1 MIGYTS
7 GTARG
12 KAAFV
17 LGGALL
23 ATLAVAAIASADA
36 RGGAAAT
43 TGDQDRDRT
52 QLQDPVMDQDHLWT
66 RDHLDA
72 VFMTTDLVPS
82 PDQDRERDE
91 TCGEDGSCVPDQD
104 RNRIRA
110 GTASQAA
117 EPATDHQDGAGQ
129 GWQQARER
137 AQVQDQT
144 QTQAQQQE
152 QEQTQE
158 QTRAGPDTSGTPG
171 PDGQP
176 GGHGGS

>member
-1 MIGYTS
+1 MIGFTS

-12 KAAFV
+12 KAACV

-23 ATLAVAAIASADA
+23 ATFAVAAIASADA
-36 RGGAAAT
+36 RGGAAGT

-66 RDHLDA
+66 RDHLD
-72 VFMTTDLVPS
+72 VVLMTTDLVAS
-82 PDQDRERDE
+82 PDKDRDRDE

-104 RNRIRA
+104 RDRIRA
-110 GTASQAA
+110 GTASEAA

-129 GWQQARER
+129 GRQQARER
-137 AQVQDQT
+137 AQVQVQT
-144 QTQAQQQE
+144 QTQVQTQEQE
-152 QEQTQE
+152 QEQTG
-158 QTRAGPDTSGTPG
+158 AGPDASGTRGPG
-171 PDGQP
+171 GQP